1 MTDILLD
8 DLIDFQLLGIIST
21 FSNPFQ
27 LVYHL
32 NVEQHTQFTR
42 TNDLDIYINDE
53 LLVYYPTFLWED
65 PLQQRSY
72 HLIKNLPLPEFNSD
86 TKDMNKLFDMA
97 PYLLPQ
103 HKNYNYILKINGWEF
118 NAHTVHLPFGL
129 SHAIQNIVQFDLT
142 QIKTLDRLI
151 F

>member
-32 NVEQHTQFTR
+32 NVEQHTKFTR
-42 TNDLDIYINDE
+42 TNDLDVYINDE
-53 LLVYYPTFLWED
+53 LLVYYPAFLWDD
-65 PLQQRSY
+65 PLQQKSY
-72 HLIKNLPLPEFNSD
+72 YLIKNLPLPELNTD
-86 TKDMNKLFDMA
+86 TEHMNELFDMA
-97 PYLLPQ
+97 PYLVPQ
-103 HKNYNYILKINGWEF
+103 HKNYNYILKISGWEF
-118 NAHTVHLPFGL
+118 DAHTVNLPFGL
-129 SHAIQNIVQFDLT
+129 SPAVQNIVQFDLT